1 MQVTVAAMAEEHV
14 AALAELERLCFADP
28 WSEAA
33 LAEELHNPCAAF
45 LVAQCDGRVVGY
57 VGCHH
62 IAGEGYITNVAVH
75 PDCRRQG
82 VARQLL
88 TEALSRWQGLSR
100 VTLEVRVSNAGAIA
114 LYEGLGF
121 VCEGIRPRFYA
132 HPTEDAAIY
141 SYYEVNQREH
151 TGH

>member
-1 MQVTVAAMAEEHV
+1 MQVTVTPMANTHI
-14 AALAELERLCFADP
+14 AALAELERLSFADP
-28 WSEAA
+28 WSETA
-33 LAEELHNPCAAF
+33 LAEELTNPCAAF
-45 LVAQCDGRVVGY
+45 LVALRDERVVGY

-82 VARQLL
+82 VAHVLL
-88 TEALSRWQGLSR
+88 TEALKRWQGLSR
-100 VTLEVRVSNAGAIA
+100 VTLEVRVSNVGARA

-121 VCEGIRPRFYA
+121 VCEGIRPHFYA

>member
-1 MQVTVAAMAEEHV
+1 MNVTAMDESHV
-14 AALAELERLCFADP
+14 AALATWEALSFADP
-28 WSEAA
+28 WSETA
-33 LAEELHNPCAAF
+33 LREELANPCAHF
-45 LVAQCDGRVVGY
+45 LVAERDGRVVGY

-62 IAGEGYITNVAVH
+62 MAGEGYITNVAVH

-88 TEALSRWQGLSR
+88 QEALLRWQHLSR
-100 VTLEVRVSNAGAIA
+100 VTLEVRVSNAAAIA

-121 VCEGIRPRFYA
+121 VCEGVRPRFYA

-141 SYYEVNQREH
+141 SYYKR
-151 TGH
+151 

>member
-1 MQVTVAAMAEEHV
+1 MRLTVTTMTEEHV
-14 AALAELERLCFADP
+14 AALAELETLCFADP
-28 WSEAA
+28 WSDHA
-33 LAEELHNPCAAF
+33 LREELTNPCAAF
-45 LVAQCDGRVVGY
+45 LVAQCDGRTVGY

-82 VARQLL
+82 VARTLL
-88 TEALSRWQGLSR
+88 TEALSRWQTLSR

-121 VCEGIRPRFYA
+121 VCEGIRPKFYA

-141 SYYEVNQREH
+141 SYYGE
-151 TGH
+151 

>member
-1 MQVTVAAMAEEHV
+1 MNVTAMDESHV
-14 AALAELERLCFADP
+14 AALATLEALSFADP
-28 WSEAA
+28 WSETA
-33 LAEELHNPCAAF
+33 LREELANPCAHF
-45 LVAQCDGRVVGY
+45 LVAERDGRVVGY

-62 IAGEGYITNVAVH
+62 MAGEGYITNVAVH

-88 TEALSRWQGLSR
+88 QEALLRWQHLSR
-100 VTLEVRVSNAGAIA
+100 VTLEVRVSNAAAIA

-121 VCEGIRPRFYA
+121 VCEGVRPRFYA

-141 SYYEVNQREH
+141 SYYKR
-151 TGH
+151 

>member
-1 MQVTVAAMAEEHV
+1 MNITVTAMAEAHV

-33 LAEELHNPCAAF
+33 LREELHNPCAAF
-45 LVAQCDGRVVGY
+45 LVAQNDSRTVGY

-88 TEALSRWQGLSR
+88 AEALLRWQHLSR
-100 VTLEVRVSNAGAIA
+100 VTLEVRVSNAPAIR
-114 LYEGLGF
+114 LYEELGF
-121 VCEGIRPRFYA
+121 VCEGIRPNFYA

-141 SYYEVNQREH
+141 SIYNND
-151 TGH
+151 